1 MIWYRNC
8 DLLVYVD
15 DTGFVFQHK
24 DINNIIFSN
33 IYDWFVDNKLS
44 IHFGEDKR
52 KSILFAPLN
61 KCKKLRELNIPY
73 GSLKIKQYSEA
84 LYLSCIL
91 DESLTGE
98 SMTLNIVSKTKTRL
112 KTNFFHLN

>member
-52 KSILFAPLN
+52 KSILFAPLS
-61 KCKKLRELNIPY
+61 KCKKLHKLNISY
-73 GSLKIKQYSEA
+73 GSLKIKQNSEVV
-84 LYLSCIL
+84 YLGIIL
-91 DESLTGE
+91 DKSLSGE
-98 SMTLNIVSKTKTRL
+98 STALNAVSKINTRL
-112 KTNFFHLN
+112 KFLY